1 MRILLASYE
10 LGRVGN
16 FRGGG
21 CKSAPLVDLYRPI
34 TPMMMVIAVVVN
46 AMPKLKLRAV
56 GAGSDSCCSLLIAIT
71 NATLLDGE

>member
-1 MRILLASYE
+1 MRILLAPYE

-21 CKSAPLVDLYRPI
+21 SKRAPLVDLYRPI
-34 TPMMMVIAVVVN
+34 TPMMMVIAVVVD

-56 GAGSDSCCSLLIAIT
+56 GAGSDSSCSLLIAIT